1 MVLKPGSTVK
11 STREAE
17 NHMMTGPHP
26 QAVKSEYLGKG
37 TRASVHFKSSP
48 GGGGFFFFPNT

>member
-48 GGGGFFFFPNT
+48 GGGGFFFFS